1 VTATDRAQD
10 GRALVTVEAGMH
22 GGRHEAELAQHAL
35 QRQRVVGWP
44 FREGEQDAVSASRLQ
59 RLEAAR
65 EKQSRAL
72 ERVRRIGLNHVEA
85 AAEGLRQRL
94 AQIVLDALDGDA
106 LGLRRIA
113 DA

>member
-1 VTATDRAQD
+1 
-10 GRALVTVEAGMH
+10 
-22 GGRHEAELAQHAL
+22 
-35 QRQRVVGWP
+35 
-44 FREGEQDAVSASRLQ
+44 

-113 DA
+113 DAIQLPWIDIDRGQLRDRLAHPEIARGDADRKGDHVVVADTKQ